1 MENLWLDY
9 FRYKEIKVIEDCLS
23 KKVAILV
30 CYRKVLN
37 VLSLLMC
44 RALKEGY
51 EENFVEDQDNL
62 EIEDY
67 IFILEA
73 IQSYSTINKEI

>member
-30 CYRKVLN
+30 GYRKVLN